1 MLSDAIAAVVCIPI
15 VAGTACATAS
25 PSARQAT
32 DIAPQRLD
40 EALRT
45 LARQRGFH
53 IVYLPHVVGPFRTQ
67 GLKGNFTQDEA
78 LARLLDGTGL
88 SFKYLDA
95 ETVTVV
101 SPNPLAGMRS
111 IEGAEVASAARRDSS
126 VDTGRSNVDAGRSIP
141 SVAGEIVVTG
151 SRIVRDGYDAPTP
164 VSVLGA
170 DELKVA
176 ATTQIG
182 EAVNRMPM
190 FSNSLMARA
199 SAGSISAGNAG
210 ASFLNLRGL
219 GVTRT
224 LVLLDGARL
233 VGAAFNTNAV
243 DINSIPAPLVSRVE
257 VVTGGASAAY
267 GSDAVAGVVNFI
279 LDRDFTGIKSELAG
293 GVTTYGDDQQYKA
306 SFTAGTRFNESRGHV
321 LFSAEHNYTAGLD
334 GKPRPWASQAYQ
346 IMGNPA
352 YTGSNGQPQFLVRD
366 SVGLATAAPGG
377 LINSGPL
384 RGTAFGAEGIPY
396 QLSYGALVS
405 GNLMQGGDWK
415 TTRIDDRADLDVRVS
430 STTAFSQASYDVT
443 DNVAAFGQFQW
454 ATSESVSSGPR
465 YFFLSGL
472 NIAADNA
479 FLPGSVRQAMLDNNL
494 ASVSLG
500 TTNADLPSLNSD
512 VTRQFRRF
520 MLGAKGAWSGG
531 WRWDAYIQRSTN
543 ELTNRTP
550 DNIVRANYQR
560 AIDAVVDP
568 IGGDIVCR
576 SALGNPD
583 SGCVPYNVLGVG
595 VASAAAKNYVL
606 DDGWA
611 NNLLKQDAASVA
623 VNGEP
628 FATWAG
634 PVSFAAGAEWR
645 RDSIQGA
652 ASDLDEADAF
662 FAGNYHATVGSY
674 SVTEGFI
681 ETVLP
686 LARDRQ
692 WIRSLEVNG
701 AVRGTDYS
709 TSGYVTTWK
718 LGGSFQPAD
727 AVKLRVTRSR
737 DIRAPSVIELFGAGR
752 SGLIALTDPFNHN
765 VSTVVQSRETGNPL
779 LKPEI
784 ANAWGVGLVL
794 APGFLP
800 GFGAS
805 IDYYRIDIDNAIAT
819 LMRQQYV
826 DLCFQGITALC
837 SAISRDASGRLSG
850 IRIQPEHVRSQ
861 KTAGLDVEASYRFRL
876 SDLVSSWQGDVTLR
890 TAATRVFSLE
900 TRDPNSVIEG
910 AGTQSADVV
919 LNAPDLRYIASAA
932 YRGESL
938 GVTLT
943 ARGISSGK
951 LDNAFFECAHD
962 CPPSTASRPTIDRNR
977 VASARVFDLAMSY
990 RIADR
995 RLAEGEVFLVVE
1007 NFTNASPPVVPGTR
1021 TAGYHNGP
1029 DNYAYEVLGR
1039 IYRVG
1044 VRVRL

>member
-1 MLSDAIAAVVCIPI
+1 MLSDVIAAILCIPI
-15 VAGTACATAS
+15 VASTAGAAES
-25 PSARQAT
+25 PITPRAT

-40 EALRT
+40 EALRM
-45 LARQRGFH
+45 LAKERGFH
-53 IVYLPHVVGPFRTQ
+53 IVYLPHLVSPFHTQ
-67 GLKGNFTQDEA
+67 GLQGNFTQDEA
-78 LARLLDGTGL
+78 LTRLLDGTGL
-88 SFKYLDA
+88 SYKYLDE

-101 SPNPLAGMRS
+101 SPNPLAGKRS
-111 IEGAEVASAARRDSS
+111 TERAADASS
-126 VDTGRSNVDAGRSIP
+126 VAEGWRTP
-141 SVAGEIVVTG
+141 SVVGEIVVTG

-182 EAVNRMPM
+182 ESVNRMPM
-190 FSNSLMARA
+190 FSNSLISRS

-224 LVLLDGARL
+224 LVLLDGARV

-267 GSDAVAGVVNFI
+267 GSDAVAGVVNFV
-279 LDRDFTGIKSELAG
+279 LDREFTGVKSELSG

-321 LFSAEHNYTAGLD
+321 LFSAEHNYTDGLD
-334 GKPRPWASQAYQ
+334 GKPRSWASPSYQ

-352 YTGSNGQPQFLVRD
+352 YTGSNGQPQFLVRN

-384 RGTAFGAEGIPY
+384 RGTAFGAAGVPY
-396 QLSYGALVS
+396 QLNYGPLVS
-405 GNLMQGGDWK
+405 GNLMQGGDWR

-443 DNVAAFGQFQW
+443 DNVAVFGQFQW
-454 ATSESVSSGPR
+454 ARSESVSSGPR

-479 FLPGSVRQAMLDNNL
+479 FLPGSVRQAMLDSSL

-500 TTNADLPSLNSD
+500 TTNEDLPSLNSD

-520 MLGAKGAWSGG
+520 VLGANGTLSAG
-531 WRWDAYIQRSTN
+531 WKWDAYIQRSTN

-550 DNIVRANYQR
+550 DNIIRANYQR

-568 IGGDIVCR
+568 ISADIVCR
-576 SALGNPD
+576 SALGNPGSD
-583 SGCVPYNVLGVG
+583 CVPYNVLGTG
-595 VASAAAKNYVL
+595 VASAAAKAYVL
-606 DDGWA
+606 GNGWA
-611 NNLLKQDAASVA
+611 NNLLKQDGASVA

-628 FATWAG
+628 FSTWAG

-645 RDSIQGA
+645 RDSIQGT

-662 FAGNYHATVGSY
+662 FAGNYHATVGDY
-674 SVTEGFI
+674 SVTEGFV

-686 LARDRQ
+686 LVRDQ
-692 WIRSLEVNG
+692 PWARSLELNG

-718 LGGSFQPAD
+718 LGASFQPID
-727 AVKLRVTRSR
+727 AVKFRVTRSR
-737 DIRAPSVIELFGAGR
+737 DIRAPNLTELFGAGR
-752 SGLIALTDPFNHN
+752 SGLIALTDPFNNN

-779 LKPEI
+779 LKPEM
-784 ANAWGVGLVL
+784 ANASGIGLVL
-794 APGFLP
+794 SPEFLP

-837 SAISRDASGRLSG
+837 SAISRDANGRLSG

-861 KTAGLDVEASYRFRL
+861 ETDGLDVEASYRFPL
-876 SDLVSSWQGDVTLR
+876 SGLVSRWQGDVTLR
-890 TAATRVFSLE
+890 AAATRVFSLR
-900 TRDPNSVIEG
+900 TRDPNSVVEG

-919 LNAPDLRYIASAA
+919 LNAPELRYIASAA

-938 GVTLT
+938 GFTLT
-943 ARGISSGK
+943 ARGIGAGK
-951 LDNAFFECAHD
+951 LDNAFFECSHD
-962 CPPSTASRPTIDRNR
+962 CPPSTASRPTIDSNR
-977 VASARVFDLAMSY
+977 VASAQVFDLAMSY
-990 RIADR
+990 RIGDR
-995 RLAEGEVFLVVE
+995 RLGAGEVFFVVE
-1007 NFTNASPPVVPGTR
+1007 NFTNAAPPVVPGTR

-1039 IYRVG
+1039 IFRVG
-1044 VRVRL
+1044 IQVRL